1 MALND
6 WSKICTIQDGVAP
19 SLNLKEMQDYMDM
32 FTGQVLVILPVKTFT
47 KHQSQEKWD
56 KIKEAAKQAGF
67 VWSTIEKGRRT
78 QSNTMIWPM
87 QVDGRW
93 VILTAYLLNTNNKKA
108 NINVYGTVVN
118 QTGLDYTDPSGA
130 PTHSEQLDQFF
141 REATKLAIKELEEF
155 YGMSAIRNVYW
166 NHIQVEASIQGG
178 TELLA
183 IYLMANKHVA
193 QYNNIVA
200 FVQ

>member
-1 MALND
+1 
-6 WSKICTIQDGVAP
+6 
-19 SLNLKEMQDYMDM
+19 
-32 FTGQVLVILPVKTFT
+32 
-47 KHQSQEKWD
+47 
-56 KIKEAAKQAGF
+56 
-67 VWSTIEKGRRT
+67 
-78 QSNTMIWPM
+78 M

-130 PTHSEQLDQFF
+130 PPHSEQLDQFF
-141 REATKLAIKELEEF
+141 REAAKLAIKELEEF